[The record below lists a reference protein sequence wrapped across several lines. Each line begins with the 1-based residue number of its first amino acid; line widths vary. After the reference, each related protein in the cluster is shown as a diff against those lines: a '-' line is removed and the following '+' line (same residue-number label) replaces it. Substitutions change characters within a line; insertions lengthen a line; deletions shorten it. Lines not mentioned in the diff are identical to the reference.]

1 LRIEGKKEEKVHLA
15 GKCIFKGIKKK
26 KSLLTGEGRLAL
38 FDSANPTFTSNYPP
52 PSLSYCACIHDTLH
66 PARLTGRRKKE
77 TR

>member
-52 PSLSYCACIHDTLH
+52 PSPS
-66 PARLTGRRKKE
+66 LTVHAYM
-77 TR
+77 TRFIRQG